1 MMDLNFVEL
10 GRFAAGIVAVA
21 GLCLLI
27 FILRR
32 RSPGEGVVRSILES
46 GVHYGA
52 AGVLLGYTLLPALRH
67 SSAETLL
74 LAAAFFGGWFGFA
87 AGCSL
92 DLRVLRR
99 RSPALGLLEPGQAAL
114 VGGFI
119 FLATLALGRFFGA
132 ANSDLKGAALLTLCG
147 ICAAG
152 KLHIGGG
159 WVRGQSH
166 LRQGIW
172 PPALATTLGIVLVG
186 LGTNQLRDVSFQI
199 RQPFADATRTIAVDG
214 PGAEIF
220 WSLVLG
226 ALIGLVADLVIRGVD
241 GSLLNYLLIGSLMLG
256 TGIAG
261 VLGLEPLWIGL
272 VAGIWL
278 INTTLR
284 RLDIIGTVERSHGL
298 VQAGV
303 FFVAGWML
311 GNGLAQHQMNPG
323 VFAWVLISLVVLRP
337 LARLAVL
344 RAAERIWGRR
354 RLQPYMLEGLLDL
367 DALALIVAMTL
378 SSILPP
384 GTGLAMLG
392 AVMAGRFCLRP
403 AGMLL
408 QQWTSFGGR
417 KAPSHP

>member
-1 MMDLNFVEL
+1 MMSAGIVDL
-10 GRFAAGIVAVA
+10 GRFAAGIVGVA
-21 GLCLLI
+21 GLCLLMI
-27 FILRR
+27 ILRR
-32 RSPGEGVVRSILES
+32 RSPGEGLVQSMLES
-46 GVHYGA
+46 GVHFGA
-52 AGVLLGYTLLPALRH
+52 CGILLGYTLLPALRP

-99 RSPALGLLEPGQAAL
+99 SPALGLQEPGQAAL
-114 VGGFI
+114 VAASI
-119 FLATLALGRFFGA
+119 FLATHALGRFFGE
-132 ANSDLKGAALLTLCG
+132 ANLDLEGPALLALCG

-152 KLHIGGG
+152 KLHMGGG
-159 WVRGQSH
+159 WDQRPSH
-166 LRQGIW
+166 LRHGIW

-199 RQPFADATRTIAVDG
+199 RQPFAEATRTIAVDG
-214 PGAEIF
+214 LGAEIF

-226 ALIGLVADLVIRGVD
+226 AAIGLVADLLVRGVEE
-241 GSLLNYLLIGSLMLG
+241 SLLNFLLIGSLMLG

-261 VLGLEPLWIGL
+261 ALGLEPLWIGL

-284 RLDIIGTVERSHGL
+284 RLDILGTVERNHRL
-298 VQAGV
+298 VQSGV

-311 GNGLAQHQMNPG
+311 GNGLAQYRMDPG
-323 VFAWVLISLVVLRP
+323 VFVWVLMALVVLRP
-337 LARLAVL
+337 LSRWAVL
-344 RAAERIWGRR
+344 RAVERTGGRR
-354 RLQPYMLEGLLDL
+354 TLKPYMLGGLLDM

-384 GTGLAMLG
+384 GTGLGMLG

-403 AGMLL
+403 AGWLL
-408 QQWTSFGGR
+408 QQWTLFAGR
-417 KAPSHP
+417 RAGSSSP